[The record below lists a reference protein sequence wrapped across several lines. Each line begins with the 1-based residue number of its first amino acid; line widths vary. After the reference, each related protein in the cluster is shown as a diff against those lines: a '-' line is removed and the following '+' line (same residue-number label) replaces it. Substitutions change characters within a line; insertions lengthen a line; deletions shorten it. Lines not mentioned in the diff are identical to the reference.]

1 MAEKKLKMISDVDM
15 TVSVELGRTKKFFKE
30 ILDMQPG
37 TVIELE
43 TSTGDRIDL
52 LVNKKLI
59 ARGEVMV
66 LDGKYA
72 LRVTDILG
80 SVSEVVNEAMQERA
94 KGGAGY

>member
-1 MAEKKLKMISDVDM
+1 VAEKKMKMISDVDM
-15 TVSVELGRTKKFFKE
+15 TVSVELGRTKKLFKE
-30 ILDMQPG
+30 ILEMQPG

-43 TSTGDRIDL
+43 TNTGDRIDL
-52 LVNKKLI
+52 LVNKKLV

-72 LRVTDILG
+72 LRVTDVMG
-80 SVSEVVNEAMQERA
+80 SVSEVVNEAMQERT

>member
-15 TVSVELGRTKKFFKE
+15 TVSVELGRAKKLFKE
-30 ILDMQPG
+30 ILEMQPG
-37 TVIELE
+37 TVIELN

-52 LVNKKLI
+52 LVNKKI
-59 ARGEVMV
+59 VAKGEVMV

-80 SVSEVVNEAMQERA
+80 SVSDVVNEAMKENM
-94 KGGAGY
+94 KV

>member
-1 MAEKKLKMISDVDM
+1 MKMISDVDM
-15 TVSVELGRTKKFFKE
+15 TVSVELGRTKKLFKE

-52 LVNKKLI
+52 LVNKKLV

-80 SVSEVVNEAMQERA
+80 SVSDVVNEAIQERTR
-94 KGGAGY
+94 GGAGY